1 MKIFWPEI
9 RYWFP
14 WRSARVRTSDRSDP
28 ACGSVRFIVPVH
40 LPSIILG
47 RYACFRASEPRSS
60 KASTAPWVRSG
71 QSEKLKF
78 ELFHISCTGV
88 ETSLGS
94 PCPPHSCA
102 KGSAFHPPSQNLRY
116 ASRKPRGVRT
126 SPSLNLEPSWSPEKL
141 IGSSTSDANL
151 EASSRMASTVSGLA
165 SSKPVSLAT
174 SDSPESSLSTNL
186 MSFRGA
192 T

>member
-1 MKIFWPEI
+1 PQ
-9 RYWFP
+9 
-14 WRSARVRTSDRSDP
+14 
-28 ACGSVRFIVPVH
+28 
-40 LPSIILG
+40 SIPT
-47 RYACFRASEPRSS
+47 RRSS
-60 KASTAPWVRSG
+60 DLSG

-94 PCPPHSCA
+94 PCPPHSCE

-126 SPSLNLEPSWSPEKL
+126 SPSLNLEPSWSPDKL
-141 IGSSTSDANL
+141 IGSSISEANF

-165 SSKPVSLAT
+165 SSKPGSFAT
-174 SDSPESSLSTNL
+174 SGSPASSLSTNL
-186 MSFRGA
+186 MSLRGA